1 MINYLNLWT
10 LQGEQVSIPVD
21 GFYQYWGATPHVTR
35 YGTAA
40 VMVSQS
46 GYDTTAEQWNERR
59 ELLLIDLETQVI
71 LSRETLAPGQWLV
84 PTGDGAAE
92 YVLGT
97 LAGTTLS
104 LQAYDLMPGSSSFS
118 EPVGEAIQLGVSS
131 ALADTLDQF
140 RTNLYAASG
149 VGAEGQTASDYL
161 LVGAPGGQN
170 QNVITI
176 HPISG
181 DVVDDA
187 IGTRVGWLSEFFVN
201 GEALW
206 LSVWTGSASA
216 FSAFV
221 PSSGEFSALS
231 GDDYFE
237 ARDIA
242 LDVSSVVRTEDS
254 VIELR
259 ALGLGIPDDAE
270 IWTDMDWAI
279 ETLADGGLLV
289 RAEIY
294 PADAALGYEH
304 WMLFDPEGALVAHKA
319 FADGAGLLMRSIDDG
334 EDGAIYFQQI
344 YASGS
349 FPDLLQAVDPA
360 VTVHRIVADSASI
373 KALLDAPAAIE
384 TLAGQ
389 ASVEQ
394 VASYSQQQLGQT
406 EPLPAGRIWVLDGY
420 APLEGDGGALAL
432 GTIVELAT
440 DQDLGG
446 LLVISRGLE
455 GGGLQTD
462 VVLLP
467 GEVEELF
474 FAPERVA
481 DTLLAS
487 ARTASGVIAFKVDLA
502 TAQVSRVD
510 KGLFFNLLE
519 GRNSESFEL
528 ALSDG
533 PPQWVTLDV
542 DALGGVGAVPAMPSL
557 VALTAKP
564 LVVASSSD
572 FALVQL
578 GYLAADGT
586 TGAILARLEASET
599 GWTVVDA
606 TPIDGQ
612 VVELDP
618 VFAPGG
624 VLEAVGVVV
633 MDIGNTGLQVSV
645 VEVSSGA
652 VMAPQPIGTLPLE
665 TTLDTLNL
673 SPYATIT
680 AKFGPEGDALEGP
693 NGEQTF
699 NIAVVLRTEDPQVPA
714 GQSAV
719 EYRSLMFAV
728 TETAEGEVVSA
739 VAVGDTLGLRSLPA
753 YQQSGI
759 VAYEGARLFDE
770 TPNAVV
776 FIGVDGSTV
785 SATVTGSAL
794 IAGLAGVDASV
805 APDQLAARL
814 LEYNPDTQ
822 TFLFALR
829 EFTDTSFLQQTGR
842 TFLVRLGWEGESAA
856 LSHLDTVLLPTGFNG
871 AFAGVRLVP
880 SEHDGALYFALGQE
894 LDRGFVPY
902 RTFKVDYTTG
912 SPQAVEFAEP
922 GQFLMVEAAYL
933 GPDLPERYGTE
944 GNDTLTAAEGG
955 EALYGL
961 GGNDIIFG
969 GHGDDFIDGGP
980 GDDRL
985 SGGAGADTVMGGSGT
1000 DRIRYFSPAELAGD
1014 TVSGTSA
1021 IYFGG
1026 DPAPGGDPTS
1036 MDRIQLFAPGRYDFG
1051 DAASISYIDRVDVVA
1066 NTGYFELRLTAAMAE
1081 SADSNSDG
1089 VYGDI
1094 RVVGYSTDAASSPTI
1109 AQLYLDATAL
1119 TAAQSLVVLGQDGS
1133 GVTSGTPFGGL
1144 RGNDTVYGGAGA
1156 DWIHG
1161 GAGDDFIYGG
1171 EGDGSLYGGEGDDW
1185 LQDFAGSNLL
1195 DGGDGNDTLQGS
1207 GGYGWYYGYLGSGA
1221 SPMQATLRGGAG
1233 DDSLYT
1239 DLLSSAT
1246 LEGGEGSDY
1255 LQASSVRFASLSGG
1269 AGADTLTVEVSGY
1282 NTLYTDGDQRLDQ
1295 HYVLDGGA
1303 DDDTLSVSGAGWRGE
1318 GQASATLLGG
1328 LGNDS
1333 LSVTSWYA
1341 GSNYYSNWFEYGIAR
1356 ASLDGGEGEDTL
1368 RVDGVLGATLTGGA
1382 GSDRFV
1388 LTAQQYRTLLEGTR
1402 YFDNADGSTTA
1413 VTADPVVITDFAAGA
1428 GGDVLDVVDLLSYA
1442 AVGYDGS
1449 NPFETGHLVLEQ
1461 VGADTV
1467 LRLDAYGAAGMGQD
1481 AVAIA
1486 VLQGVS
1492 ATALVADNFS
1502 PWSVSLPD
1510 DFADS
1515 LADLTSPLGSVSVGG
1530 SVTGVI
1536 ETSGD
1541 RDLFAVELVAGTSY
1555 RFELRGQASGA
1566 GSLSDPYLR
1575 LYDGSGVEL
1584 AGDDDSGVGLDALL
1598 NFTPSVS
1605 GTYYVGAAGFADSS
1619 TGGYELSVAL
1629 GLPQD
1634 IDPPVFVSDTTADI
1648 EEHAP
1653 VGALVYQAVVTD
1665 ASAVQFSL
1673 SGPDADAFVIDPV
1686 TGAMVMAVVP
1696 DFEARASY
1704 SVVVVAT
1711 DLEGNSA
1718 SRAIEVRVLDLNDA
1732 PVAIPIERQNAIED
1746 GSMIGGRLTA
1756 TDADVNAVL
1765 SYAPEGAAVP
1775 GLVINSDGNWTF
1787 DPSAAAYQDLGAGET
1802 REVVVTYRVT
1812 DEQGEFDTE
1821 SFTITVTG
1829 TNDAPVATFTTAQTA
1844 TEDGA
1849 VIGGQLTATDA
1860 DASAV
1865 LSYALEGTPIAGLVI
1880 DADGSWTFDPSVA
1893 AYQDLGAG
1901 ETRDVVVNYRV
1912 SDEYGLTNTASFTIT
1927 VAGTNDVPV
1936 GEVSI
1941 IGAVVEGQT
1950 LTVSN
1955 TLDDLEGL
1963 GVITYQWFA
1972 DGVAIDGASGT
1983 TFTLTRNEVDKVITV
1998 TASYIDGSGWPESVS
2013 SAPTAAVAGAPAEVV
2028 SLVSI
2033 AVLTPVL
2040 SEGNEGAGTTFSFKL
2055 MLDQAPVVAQSLNW
2069 AVSGSGANPA
2079 DAADFLGGV
2088 LPQGIVTFATGEIE
2102 KQIDIVVLGDDVR
2115 ELDEGFTVT
2124 LSDPSAGIRLGES
2137 SSASALILDDD
2148 ASLSN
2153 LTGQVLTRKGQ
2164 ALPDFE
2170 AKLALSTLDQLDL
2183 ALVQE
2188 TIELDG
2194 SRTLR
2199 FALTLDS
2206 AEQAFGA
2213 FDLALRTEAGVE
2225 IVGLTLS
2232 DAFASWTSIP
2242 NSLSAQQLL
2251 VGAFSANPDPASYLS
2266 GELALGD
2273 LVVRIGADHTGPL
2286 RIAVEELALGAA
2298 PVQSGVLRYES
2309 AEDLGAGQFAFLG
2322 LEDGQIDLS
2331 FVGSISNI
2339 GRSITA
2345 QDALEALRLAVRI
2358 PSDYSDAY
2366 GLISADYNQDGR
2378 VTSQDALEILKTSV
2392 RMSDAIQPKWVFL
2405 SDEADLSAVT
2415 SRTTG
2420 YDNGLTLQSLPVDA
2434 QHNFTA
2440 VLLGDVNDSLTYV

>member
-140 RTNLYAASG
+140 WTNLYAASG

-242 LDVSSVVRTEDS
+242 LDVSSVVRTEDT

-270 IWTDMDWAI
+270 IWTDMYWAI
-279 ETLADGGLLV
+279 ETLADGWLLV
-289 RAEIY
+289 RAEIF

-304 WMLFDPEGALVAHKA
+304 WMLFDPEGALIAHKA

-440 DQDLGG
+440 DQDLSG

-510 KGLFFNLLE
+510 EGLFFNLLE

-618 VFAPGG
+618 VFSPGG

-739 VAVGDTLGLRSLPA
+739 VAIGDTLGLRSLPA

-759 VAYEGARLFDE
+759 VAYEGTRLFDE

-871 AFAGVRLVP
+871 SFDGVRLVP
-880 SEHDGALYFALGQE
+880 SEHDGALYLALGQE

-902 RTFKVDYTTG
+902 RAFKVDYTTG
-912 SPQAVEFAEP
+912 SPQAVELAEP
-922 GQFLMVEAAYL
+922 GQFLVVEAAYL

-944 GNDTLTAAEGG
+944 GNDTLTAVEGG

-961 GGNDIIFG
+961 GGNDFIFG
-969 GHGDDFIDGGP
+969 GNGNDLIDGGE

-985 SGGAGADTVMGGSGT
+985 SGGAGADTVIGGGGA

-1026 DPAPGGDPTS
+1026 DPAPGGDRFTA
-1036 MDRIQLFAPGRYDFG
+1036 DRIQLFGPGYYDFAA
-1051 DAASISYIDRVDVVA
+1051 AASISYIDRIDIVADSGRFDV
-1066 NTGYFELRLTAAMAE
+1066 RLTAEMAA
-1081 SADSNSDG
+1081 SADGNGDG
-1089 VYGDI
+1089 GYGDI
-1094 RVVGYSTDAASSPTI
+1094 HVVGYGTAMDSPATT
-1109 AQLYLDATAL
+1109 AQLFLDASAL
-1119 TAAQSLVVLGQDGS
+1119 TAGQSVVVRGQVGS
-1133 GVTSGTPFGGL
+1133 GVDGLQAFGGL
-1144 RGNDTVYGGAGA
+1144 SGDDSIVGGAGA
-1156 DWIHG
+1156 DWIHAGAGDDYLYGGDGADTLDG
-1161 GAGDDFIYGG
+1161 GAGDDVLIGG
-1171 EGDGSLYGGEGDDW
+1171 PGADVYRFGW
-1185 LQDFAGSNLL
+1185 
-1195 DGGDGNDTLQGS
+1195 GS
-1207 GGYGWYYGYLGSGA
+1207 GQDLVYNNGWDDALD
-1221 SPMQATLRGGAG
+1221 TVELGAG
-1233 DDSLYT
+1233 IKQADVALTRDLDDLLISLVGSTDSLRVKDHFT
-1239 DLLSSAT
+1239 SSEPNASKVDRLHFAEDGTVWDL
-1246 LEGGEGSDY
+1246 
-1255 LQASSVRFASLSGG
+1255 
-1269 AGADTLTVEVSGY
+1269 
-1282 NTLYTDGDQRLDQ
+1282 
-1295 HYVLDGGA
+1295 
-1303 DDDTLSVSGAGWRGE
+1303 
-1318 GQASATLLGG
+1318 
-1328 LGNDS
+1328 
-1333 LSVTSWYA
+1333 
-1341 GSNYYSNWFEYGIAR
+1341 SN
-1356 ASLDGGEGEDTL
+1356 
-1368 RVDGVLGATLTGGA
+1368 
-1382 GSDRFV
+1382 
-1388 LTAQQYRTLLEGTR
+1388 
-1402 YFDNADGSTTA
+1402 FDPT
-1413 VTADPVVITDFAAGA
+1413 
-1428 GGDVLDVVDLLSYA
+1428 
-1442 AVGYDGS
+1442 
-1449 NPFETGHLVLEQ
+1449 
-1461 VGADTV
+1461 
-1467 LRLDAYGAAGMGQD
+1467 
-1481 AVAIA
+1481 
-1486 VLQGVS
+1486 
-1492 ATALVADNFS
+1492 
-1502 PWSVSLPD
+1502 
-1510 DFADS
+1510 
-1515 LADLTSPLGSVSVGG
+1515 GSVS
-1530 SVTGVI
+1530 I
-1536 ETSGD
+1536 
-1541 RDLFAVELVAGTSY
+1541 
-1555 RFELRGQASGA
+1555 
-1566 GSLSDPYLR
+1566 
-1575 LYDGSGVEL
+1575 
-1584 AGDDDSGVGLDALL
+1584 
-1598 NFTPSVS
+1598 
-1605 GTYYVGAAGFADSS
+1605 
-1619 TGGYELSVAL
+1619 
-1629 GLPQD
+1629 
-1634 IDPPVFVSDTTADI
+1634 
-1648 EEHAP
+1648 
-1653 VGALVYQAVVTD
+1653 
-1665 ASAVQFSL
+1665 
-1673 SGPDADAFVIDPV
+1673 
-1686 TGAMVMAVVP
+1686 
-1696 DFEARASY
+1696 
-1704 SVVVVAT
+1704 
-1711 DLEGNSA
+1711 
-1718 SRAIEVRVLDLNDA
+1718 
-1732 PVAIPIERQNAIED
+1732 
-1746 GSMIGGRLTA
+1746 
-1756 TDADVNAVL
+1756 
-1765 SYAPEGAAVP
+1765 
-1775 GLVINSDGNWTF
+1775 
-1787 DPSAAAYQDLGAGET
+1787 
-1802 REVVVTYRVT
+1802 
-1812 DEQGEFDTE
+1812 
-1821 SFTITVTG
+1821 TG
-1829 TNDAPVATFTTAQTA
+1829 TAIQ
-1844 TEDGA
+1844 
-1849 VIGGQLTATDA
+1849 
-1860 DASAV
+1860 
-1865 LSYALEGTPIAGLVI
+1865 
-1880 DADGSWTFDPSVA
+1880 
-1893 AYQDLGAG
+1893 
-1901 ETRDVVVNYRV
+1901 
-1912 SDEYGLTNTASFTIT
+1912 
-1927 VAGTNDVPV
+1927 
-1936 GEVSI
+1936 
-1941 IGAVVEGQT
+1941 GQT
-1950 LTVSN
+1950 LTASN
-1955 TLDDLEGL
+1955 TLADLDGL
-1963 GVITYQWFA
+1963 GPISYQWNA
-1972 DGVAIDGASGT
+1972 NGTAINGATGSAY
-1983 TFTLTRNEVDKVITV
+1983 TLTQAEVGKVITV
-1998 TASYIDGSGWPESVS
+1998 VAGYVDGGGRPESVM
-2013 SAPTAAVAGAPAEVV
+2013 SAPTARVG
-2028 SLVSI
+2028 
-2033 AVLTPVL
+2033 
-2040 SEGNEGAGTTFSFKL
+2040 
-2055 MLDQAPVVAQSLNW
+2055 
-2069 AVSGSGANPA
+2069 
-2079 DAADFLGGV
+2079 DA
-2088 LPQGIVTFATGEIE
+2088 TE
-2102 KQIDIVVLGDDVR
+2102 
-2115 ELDEGFTVT
+2115 
-2124 LSDPSAGIRLGES
+2124 
-2137 SSASALILDDD
+2137 
-2148 ASLSN
+2148 LSN
-2153 LTGQVLTRKGQ
+2153 LTGLVLTRKGQ

-2405 SDEADLSAVT
+2405 SDEADLSALN
-2415 SRTTG
+2415 SRNTG
-2420 YDNGLTLQSLPVDA
+2420 YKDGLTLDSFLA
-2434 QHNFTA
+2434 SASYNFTA
-2440 VLLGDVNDSLTYV
+2440 VLLGDVNNSLVFA

>member
-40 VMVSQS
+40 VTVSQS

-140 RTNLYAASG
+140 WTNLYAASG

-161 LVGAPGGQN
+161 LVGAPGEQN

-242 LDVSSVVRTEDS
+242 LDVSSVVRTEDT

-279 ETLADGGLLV
+279 ETLADGWLLV
-289 RAEIY
+289 RAEIF

-440 DQDLGG
+440 DQDLSG

-618 VFAPGG
+618 VFSPGG

-699 NIAVVLRTEDPQVPA
+699 NIAVVLRTLDPQVPA

-739 VAVGDTLGLRSLPA
+739 VAIGDTLGLRSLPA

-805 APDQLAARL
+805 SPARLAARL

-871 AFAGVRLVP
+871 SFDGVRLVP
-880 SEHDGALYFALGQE
+880 SEHDGALYLALGQE

-902 RTFKVDYTTG
+902 RAFKVDYTTG
-912 SPQAVEFAEP
+912 SPQAVELAEP
-922 GQFLMVEAAYL
+922 GQFLVVEAAYL

-944 GNDTLTAAEGG
+944 GNDTLTAVEGG

-961 GGNDIIFG
+961 GGNDFIFG
-969 GHGDDFIDGGP
+969 GNGDDLIDGGP

-985 SGGAGADTVMGGSGT
+985 SGGAGADTVIGGGGA
-1000 DRIRYFSPAELAGD
+1000 DRIRYFDPAEMDGD
-1014 TVSGTSA
+1014 VVSGTNS
-1021 IYFGG
+1021 IYLGG
-1026 DPAPGGDPTS
+1026 DPAAGGDATA
-1036 MDRIQLFAPGRYDFG
+1036 MDRIQLLAPGRYDFG
-1051 DAASISYIDRVDVVA
+1051 YAASVSYIDRVDVVA
-1066 NTGYFELRLTAAMAE
+1066 NSGYFELRLSAAMAA
-1081 SADSNSDG
+1081 SADGNSDG
-1089 VYGDI
+1089 VHGDI
-1094 RVVGYSTDAASSPTI
+1094 RVVGYSTDAASSPTT

-1119 TAAQSLVVLGQDGS
+1119 TAAQSLAVLGQDGS
-1133 GVTSGTPFGGL
+1133 GVAVGTPFGGL
-1144 RGNDTVYGGAGA
+1144 RGNDTIYGGEGA

-1161 GAGDDFIYGG
+1161 GAGDDFIQGG
-1171 EGDGSLYGGEGDDW
+1171 GGDDSLYGGEGNDS

-1195 DGGDGNDTLQGS
+1195 DGGDGNDTLQVS
-1207 GGYGWYYGYLGSGA
+1207 GGYWYYGYPGDGA

-1239 DLLSSAT
+1239 SLLSSAT
-1246 LEGGEGSDY
+1246 LE
-1255 LQASSVRFASLSGG
+1255 
-1269 AGADTLTVEVSGY
+1269 
-1282 NTLYTDGDQRLDQ
+1282 
-1295 HYVLDGGA
+1295 
-1303 DDDTLSVSGAGWRGE
+1303 
-1318 GQASATLLGG
+1318 
-1328 LGNDS
+1328 
-1333 LSVTSWYA
+1333 
-1341 GSNYYSNWFEYGIAR
+1341 
-1356 ASLDGGEGEDTL
+1356 GGEGEDTL
-1368 RVDGVLGATLTGGA
+1368 RVDGVLGATLTGGT

-1402 YFDNADGSTTA
+1402 YFDNLDGSTTA

-1428 GGDVLDVVDLLSYA
+1428 GGDVLDVVDLLSHA

-1502 PWSVSLPD
+1502 PWSVSQPD

-1566 GSLSDPYLR
+1566 GSLSDPYRR

-1584 AGDDDSGVGLDALL
+1584 AGDDDSGAGLDALL

-1629 GLPQD
+1629 GLPQA

-1704 SVVVVAT
+1704 RVVVVAT

-1812 DEQGEFDTE
+1812 DDQSEFDTE

-1829 TNDAPVATFTTAQTA
+1829 TNDAPVATFTTAQA
-1844 TEDGA
+1844 VDEDA
-1849 VIGGQLTATDA
+1849 APIGGQLTATDA